1 LPFPIR
7 LENPHVI
14 SPAQARRRMRCHPTE
29 QDSSRHL
36 QVWIGTL
43 NRGPTGRALNSSYRT
58 RDTPEYKSELGEA
71 IINCVRVVPDGVLVF
86 FASYAA
92 LAACVDSWQT
102 GSSPTVWCVNAGC
115 AMSAAADAVVAKAA
129 ACASEASGGGAARV

>member
-1 LPFPIR
+1 
-7 LENPHVI
+7 
-14 SPAQARRRMRCHPTE
+14 M
-29 QDSSRHL
+29 
-36 QVWIGTL
+36 WIGTL